1 MKMNENDLFYVCSL
15 IESVARESGNTK
27 ADIVD
32 LLGEKKL
39 KHLYKVAKVNHC
51 LPIEQVT
58 DEIIERNQIN
68 KKKKEKKERKQSIWD
83 SGHIYQRL
91 ITDTMN
97 ENDWLSKMIE
107 VYHSWICQYIDN
119 DKKPIY
125 WQPRSYIREC
135 YLQQKI
141 L

>member
-1 MKMNENDLFYVCSL
+1 MKINENDLFYICSL
-15 IESVARESGNTK
+15 IESVSRKSGNSK

-32 LLGEKKL
+32 TLGEKKL
-39 KHLYKVAKVNHC
+39 RRLYRFANINHC

-58 DEIIERNQIN
+58 QEVIEDNQIVCQ
-68 KKKKEKKERKQSIWD
+68 EKISQSRKQSVWD
-83 SGHIYQRL
+83 SGHIY
-91 ITDTMN
+91 
-97 ENDWLSKMIE
+97 
-107 VYHSWICQYIDN
+107 N

>member
-1 MKMNENDLFYVCSL
+1 ML
-15 IESVARESGNTK
+15 IH
-27 ADIVD
+27 
-32 LLGEKKL
+32 LEKKSFD
-39 KHLYKVAKVNHC
+39 VCIDFANINHC

-58 DEIIERNQIN
+58 QEVIEDNQIVCQ
-68 KKKKEKKERKQSIWD
+68 EKISQSRKQSVWD

-91 ITDTMN
+91 IVDTMN
-97 ENDWLSKMIE
+97 GNDWLSKMKEI
-107 VYHSWICQYIDN
+107 YHSWICKYLDN